1 MRNKTEQGKK
11 VTTQNLFIKEVD
23 RVEQSIWKG
32 FFFVKYRSNS
42 ILLILQTSHCI
53 NYKLFYGK
61 EHAFR
66 ICLLKRLRQTVS
78 CTALRENQL

>member
-42 ILLILQTSHCI
+42 IIYSYFRLLTASTI
-53 NYKLFYGK
+53 NYSTGK
-61 EHAFR
+61 NTLSES
-66 ICLLKRLRQTVS
+66 VY
-78 CTALRENQL
+78 